1 MPDNNHI
8 QHTQNKISA
17 AAIDIAK
24 ANAFLDEIV
33 QWVDTETFNMVI
45 GTRSQFLRDRG
56 AI

>member
-1 MPDNNHI
+1 MLSSKI

-17 AAIDIAK
+17 AAIDIRK

-33 QWVDTETFNMVI
+33 QWIDTETKNMVI
-45 GTRSQFLRDRG
+45 GTRFEFLRDRG